1 MSLRFR
7 CRIWMLGL
15 AAFVAG
21 FGIPPRQTVAQ
32 ARPVPVD
39 GLRFT
44 IPPRIDAVVGQ
55 PVVVYVDNV
64 ILSQTPQSYSLK
76 VELEQGN
83 QSIPIGTADPQSW
96 SLTPETGQVG
106 RHRLRFRLYERL
118 QDQVQERAVATT
130 ELVVARA
137 QAGSGRALSMLIVG
151 DSLTH
156 ASQYPNSLARLLS
169 LPGNPTWSMMGTHR
183 PAGVAD
189 GVAHEGYGGWTW
201 ERFVNHIVPNSEGAE
216 PRLRGSP
223 FVFAD
228 RQGKPQ
234 LDPAKYFDQRCAGK
248 RPDVIIFLLG
258 INDCFAAPPDNLPK
272 IDERIDAVFK
282 HAETLLAAMRK
293 AAPHAD
299 LLVCTT
305 PPPNS
310 RQEAFEANYQ
320 DKYSRWGWKR
330 IQHRLV
336 ERQIKQFGGRETEW
350 VFLVPTELNVD
361 PIAGYPVNN
370 GVHPNAVGYQQIAG
384 SLYAWTKCRLSE

>member
-7 CRIWMLGL
+7 CRFWMLGL

-21 FGIPPRQTVAQ
+21 FAIAPRLSAAQ
-32 ARPVPVD
+32 DRSVQVD

-44 IPPRIDAVVGQ
+44 IPPRIYAVVGQ
-55 PVVVYVDNV
+55 PMVVYVDNV
-64 ILSQTPQSYSLK
+64 ILTQTPQSFSLK
-76 VELEQGN
+76 VERVQDD
-83 QSIPIGTADPQSW
+83 QWIPIGTAEPQSW
-96 SLTPETGQVG
+96 SLTPEPDQVG

-118 QDQVQERAVATT
+118 QDQVHERAVAITQL
-130 ELVVARA
+130 EVASA
-137 QAGSGRALSMLIVG
+137 QAGIGRALSMLIVG

-189 GVAHEGYGGWTW
+189 GVAHEGFGGWTW
-201 ERFVNHIVPNSEGAE
+201 ERFVNHFVPNSEGAE
-216 PRLRGSP
+216 PKLRGSP

-228 RQGKPQ
+228 MQGKPQ
-234 LDPAKYFDQRCAGK
+234 LNPAKYFDQHSAGK
-248 RPDVIIFLLG
+248 RPDVIVFLLG

-272 IDERIDAVFK
+272 IDERIDVVFK
-282 HAETLLAAMRK
+282 QAETLLAAMHQ
-293 AAPHAD
+293 AAPKAN

-336 ERQIKQFGGRETEW
+336 ERQIKQFADREAER
-350 VFLVPTELNVD
+350 VFLGPTELNVD

-370 GVHPNAVGYQQIAG
+370 GVHPNAVGYQQIAN
-384 SLYAWTKCRLSE
+384 SLYAWIKCRLSE